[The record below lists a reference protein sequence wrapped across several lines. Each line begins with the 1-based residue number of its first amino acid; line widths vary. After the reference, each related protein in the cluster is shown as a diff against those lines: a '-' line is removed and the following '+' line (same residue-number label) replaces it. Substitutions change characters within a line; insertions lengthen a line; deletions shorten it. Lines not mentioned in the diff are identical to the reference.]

1 MRTKPYIALALAL
14 VLCTA
19 ASADPRSD
27 ECTTAVVSAA
37 ASERGAP
44 ILWKNRDTEFAS
56 NKVVFVDESPYDYLA
71 LVNAHETSG
80 RWAYAGLN
88 AAGFGI
94 YNAVA
99 SNLPKKSGEMV
110 DLEGAIMA
118 DALRTCAT
126 VSDFQRYLEA
136 NTGPSLGSW
145 ANFGVLDAKGGAAIF
160 EAHNNGF
167 KRRDAARARAKY
179 IVSTN
184 FSTSGDKG
192 KGHGYLRFERATEL
206 FKRAP
211 SGGISH
217 RYILTTLARD
227 IGHPLL
233 DHPSLPD
240 LRERSGSRPL
250 WIHAHDTI
258 DRATSAS
265 TVVIAGRKPGDDESI
280 ATLWVILGE
289 PLTSIAVPLW
299 VEAGEVPNALHKGKD
314 APIARQAMRI
324 KRILRP
330 FAEGNKRHYLDVSK
344 LANEEGT
351 GILRKLAETEVEI
364 LEATASFL
372 EERRSPGELASFQ
385 EKMARKALAA
395 LKRIR

>member
-1 MRTKPYIALALAL
+1 
-14 VLCTA
+14 
-19 ASADPRSD
+19 
-27 ECTTAVVSAA
+27 
-37 ASERGAP
+37 
-44 ILWKNRDTEFAS
+44 
-56 NKVVFVDESPYDYLA
+56 VDERPYSYLA

-88 AAGFGI
+88 TAGFGI

-99 SNLPKKSGEMV
+99 ANLPKKPDEMV
-110 DLEGAIMA
+110 DLEGVIMA
-118 DALRTCAT
+118 DALRTCAS
-126 VSDFQRYLEA
+126 VRDFERYLEA

-145 ANFGVLDAKGGAAIF
+145 ANFGVLDSKGGAAIF

-167 KRRDAARARAKY
+167 RRRDAARTEPKY

-184 FSTSGDKG
+184 FSKSGDKG
-192 KGHGYLRFERATEL
+192 KGHGYLRYERARAL
-206 FKRAP
+206 FEGAP
-211 SGGISH
+211 SGKISH
-217 RYILTTLARD
+217 RYILTELARD

-233 DHPSLPD
+233 DNPTLAE

-265 TVVIAGRKPGDDESI
+265 TVVITGRKPGDDDSI

-299 VEAGEVPNALHKGKD
+299 VEAGEVPSALHKGKD
-314 APIARQAMRI
+314 APIAKQAMRI

-330 FAEGNKRHYLDVSK
+330 FAEGNKRHYLDGSK

-351 GILRKLAETEVEI
+351 GIHHKLVEAESEI
-364 LEATASFL
+364 MAATATFL
-372 EERRSPGELASFQ
+372 EQRRTPAELASFQ
-385 EKMARKALAA
+385 RKMAHKALAA
-395 LKRIR
+395 LKKIR